1 MGKKTKKEDINSPE
15 EDEEEE
21 QNENKSLE
29 EKENE
34 EEEEEDPSMLMAKE
48 IEEDH
53 IFEEERIQEEKEKEE
68 KEKEEKEKQEE
79 EKEKEEK
86 DNNEE
91 KMEIE
96 NKNPEEEENDNKPI
110 LLKSKKKTLLKSIP
124 KPKPIE
130 PWDPNFNLEERYFYQ
145 EIKQSEWDEIKN
157 FLNDYLSTNKTD
169 LPTLE
174 NFFNNYPN
182 MYKGSDNTDKLKEMI
197 NNIAKTYQNNF
208 TSYQTLINFFIN
220 TYLNA
225 KPALLECYFFPNQN
239 NERKVV
245 DMFRTCKKTLDLAI
259 FTLTKDSISNA
270 IEEAHKRGVK
280 VRLIADDSCSL
291 MLGSDVRKLA
301 AMGVPTK
308 TDKAKYYM
316 HNKVAIIDKS
326 VLVTGSYNW
335 SRQATNYNQENILF
349 FENKDLCEKYTEE
362 YDKLWEQ
369 FEFVSQSDAQKWVD
383 ESESKTKAE
392 KEKREKEKAK
402 KEKEKE
408 KEKAKKE
415 KEKEKAKKEK
425 EKEKAKKDKEKEK
438 AKKEKEKA
446 KKDKEKEKQKTRKLK
461 EKEKAKKDKEKAKKE
476 KTKEKIQKK
485 TNKKTKK

>member
-1 MGKKTKKEDINSPE
+1 MGKKTKKEDINKPE

-21 QNENKSLE
+21 ENEKKSLE

-34 EEEEEDPSMLMAKE
+34 EEEEEDPSLLMAKE

-53 IFEEERIQEEKEKEE
+53 IFEEERIQEEKEK
-68 KEKEEKEKQEE
+68 
-79 EKEKEEK
+79 
-86 DNNEE
+86 NINEE

-96 NKNPEEEENDNKPI
+96 NNKNIEGEKVEDDNKPI
-110 LLKSKKKTLLKSIP
+110 LLKSKKKTILKSIP

-130 PWDPNFNLEERYFYQ
+130 PWDPNFNLEEKYFYQ
-145 EIKQSEWDEIKN
+145 NIKESEWDEIKN
-157 FLNDYLSTNKTD
+157 FLNDYLSNNKTD
-169 LPTLE
+169 ISTLE
-174 NFFNNYPN
+174 NFFINYPN
-182 MYKGSDNTDKLKEMI
+182 MYKGSHNTDKLKEMI
-197 NNIAKTYQNNF
+197 NEIAKTYQNNF
-208 TSYQTLINFFIN
+208 ASYQTLINFFIN
-220 TYLNA
+220 TYLNT

-270 IEEAHKRGVK
+270 IEEAYKRGVK

-301 AMGVPTK
+301 AIGVPTK
-308 TDKAKYYM
+308 TDRAKYYM

-349 FENKDLCEKYTEE
+349 FENKDLCEKYTQE

-369 FEFVSQSDAQKWVD
+369 FETVSQTDAQKWVD

-408 KEKAKKE
+408 KAKKE
-415 KEKEKAKKEK
+415 KEKEKAK
-425 EKEKAKKDKEKEK
+425 
-438 AKKEKEKA
+438 
-446 KKDKEKEKQKTRKLK
+446 KEKEKQKTRKLK
-461 EKEKAKKDKEKAKKE
+461 EKEKAKKEKEKNKKNKE
-476 KTKEKIQKK
+476 KEKKQKK
-485 TNKKTKK
+485 SNKKTTTKK

>member
-53 IFEEERIQEEKEKEE
+53 IFEEERIQEAKEKE
-68 KEKEEKEKQEE
+68 EKEEKEKQEE

-110 LLKSKKKTLLKSIP
+110 LLKSKKKTILKSIP

-157 FLNDYLSTNKTD
+157 FLTDYLSTNKTD

-174 NFFNNYPN
+174 NFFMNYPN

-197 NNIAKTYQNNF
+197 NDISKTYQNNF

-220 TYLNA
+220 TYLNP

>member
-53 IFEEERIQEEKEKEE
+53 IFEEERIQ
-68 KEKEEKEKQEE
+68 EEKEKQEE

-349 FENKDLCEKYTEE
+349 FENKELCEKYTEE

-438 AKKEKEKA
+438 AKKEKEKEKA
-446 KKDKEKEKQKTRKLK
+446 KKDKEKEKQKTRKFK

-476 KTKEKIQKK
+476 KAKEKIQKK

>member
-34 EEEEEDPSMLMAKE
+34 EEEEDPSMLMAKE

-53 IFEEERIQEEKEKEE
+53 IFEEERIQEA

-220 TYLNA
+220 TYLNP

-392 KEKREKEKAK
+392 KEKREKEKEK
-402 KEKEKE
+402 KE
-408 KEKAKKE
+408 
-415 KEKEKAKKEK
+415 
-425 EKEKAKKDKEKEK
+425 KEKEK

-476 KTKEKIQKK
+476 KAKEKIQKK

>member
-29 EKENE
+29 EQEN

-68 KEKEEKEKQEE
+68 KE
-79 EKEKEEK
+79 EKEKEEQEK
-86 DNNEE
+86 EEKNNNEE

-110 LLKSKKKTLLKSIP
+110 LLKSKKKTILKSIP

-157 FLNDYLSTNKTD
+157 FLTDYLSTNKTD

-197 NNIAKTYQNNF
+197 NDISKTYQNNF

-220 TYLNA
+220 TYLNP

-392 KEKREKEKAK
+392 KEKREKEKEKKEKEKEKAK

-425 EKEKAKKDKEKEK
+425 EKEKEK

-461 EKEKAKKDKEKAKKE
+461 EKEKAKKDKEKAKKD
-476 KTKEKIQKK
+476 KAKEKIQKK

>member
-29 EKENE
+29 EQEN

-68 KEKEEKEKQEE
+68 KEKEEQEKEEQ
-79 EKEKEEK
+79 EKEEK
-86 DNNEE
+86 NNNEE

-96 NKNPEEEENDNKPI
+96 NKNEEENDNKPI
-110 LLKSKKKTLLKSIP
+110 LLKSKKKTILKSIP

-157 FLNDYLSTNKTD
+157 FLTDYLSTNKTD

-174 NFFNNYPN
+174 NFFMNYPN

-197 NNIAKTYQNNF
+197 NDISKTYQNNF

-220 TYLNA
+220 TYLNP

-392 KEKREKEKAK
+392 KEKREKEKEK
-402 KEKEKE
+402 KE
-408 KEKAKKE
+408 
-415 KEKEKAKKEK
+415 
-425 EKEKAKKDKEKEK
+425 KEKEK

-461 EKEKAKKDKEKAKKE
+461 EKEKAKKDKEKAKKD
-476 KTKEKIQKK
+476 KAKEKIQKK

>member
-1 MGKKTKKEDINSPE
+1 MGKKTKKEDINNPE

-21 QNENKSLE
+21 ENEKKSLE

-34 EEEEEDPSMLMAKE
+34 EEEEEDPSLLMAKE

-53 IFEEERIQEEKEKEE
+53 IFEEERIQEEKEK
-68 KEKEEKEKQEE
+68 
-79 EKEKEEK
+79 
-86 DNNEE
+86 NINEE

-96 NKNPEEEENDNKPI
+96 NNKNIEGEKVEDDNKPI
-110 LLKSKKKTLLKSIP
+110 LLKSKKKTILKSIP

-130 PWDPNFNLEERYFYQ
+130 PWDPNFNLEEKYFYQ
-145 EIKQSEWDEIKN
+145 NIKESEWDEIKN
-157 FLNDYLSTNKTD
+157 FLNDYLSNNKTD
-169 LPTLE
+169 ISTLE
-174 NFFNNYPN
+174 NFFINYPN
-182 MYKGSDNTDKLKEMI
+182 MYKGSHNTDKLKEMI
-197 NNIAKTYQNNF
+197 NEIAKTYQNNF
-208 TSYQTLINFFIN
+208 ASYQTLINFFIN

-270 IEEAHKRGVK
+270 IEEAYKRGVK

-301 AMGVPTK
+301 AIGVPTK
-308 TDKAKYYM
+308 TDRAKYYM

-349 FENKDLCEKYTEE
+349 FENKDLCEKYTQE

-369 FEFVSQSDAQKWVD
+369 FETVSQTDAQKWVD

-408 KEKAKKE
+408 KEKKEKEKEKAKKE

-425 EKEKAKKDKEKEK
+425 EKEKAKKEKEKEK
-438 AKKEKEKA
+438 AK
-446 KKDKEKEKQKTRKLK
+446 KEKEKQKTRKLK
-461 EKEKAKKDKEKAKKE
+461 EKEKAKKEKEKNKKNKE
-476 KTKEKIQKK
+476 KEKKQKK
-485 TNKKTKK
+485 SNKKTTTKK

>member
-68 KEKEEKEKQEE
+68 KEKQEE

-130 PWDPNFNLEERYFYQ
+130 PWDPDFNLEERYFYQ

-220 TYLNA
+220 TYLNT

-349 FENKDLCEKYTEE
+349 FENKELCEKYTEE

>member
-1 MGKKTKKEDINSPE
+1 MGKKTKKEDINNPE

-21 QNENKSLE
+21 ENEKKSLE

-34 EEEEEDPSMLMAKE
+34 EEEEEDPSLLMAKE

-53 IFEEERIQEEKEKEE
+53 IFEEERIQEEKEK
-68 KEKEEKEKQEE
+68 
-79 EKEKEEK
+79 
-86 DNNEE
+86 NINEE

-96 NKNPEEEENDNKPI
+96 NNKNIEGEKVEDDNKPI
-110 LLKSKKKTLLKSIP
+110 LLKSKKKTILKSIP

-130 PWDPNFNLEERYFYQ
+130 PWDPNFNLEEKYFYQ
-145 EIKQSEWDEIKN
+145 NIKESEWDEIKN
-157 FLNDYLSTNKTD
+157 FLNDYLSNNKTD
-169 LPTLE
+169 ISTLE
-174 NFFNNYPN
+174 NFFINYPN
-182 MYKGSDNTDKLKEMI
+182 MYKGSHNTDKLKEMI
-197 NNIAKTYQNNF
+197 NEIAKTYQNNF
-208 TSYQTLINFFIN
+208 ASYQTLINFFIN
-220 TYLNA
+220 TYLNT

-270 IEEAHKRGVK
+270 IKEAYKRGVK

-301 AMGVPTK
+301 AIGVPTK
-308 TDKAKYYM
+308 TDRAKYYM

-349 FENKDLCEKYTEE
+349 FENKDLCEKYTQE

-369 FEFVSQSDAQKWVD
+369 FETVSQTDAQKWVD

-408 KEKAKKE
+408 KAKKEKEKEKAKKE

-425 EKEKAKKDKEKEK
+425 EKEKAKK
-438 AKKEKEKA
+438 
-446 KKDKEKEKQKTRKLK
+446 EKEKQKTRKLK
-461 EKEKAKKDKEKAKKE
+461 EKEKAKKEKEKNKKNKE
-476 KTKEKIQKK
+476 KEKKQKK
-485 TNKKTKK
+485 SNKKTTTKK

>member
-1 MGKKTKKEDINSPE
+1 MGKKTKKEDINNPE

-21 QNENKSLE
+21 ENEKKSLE

-34 EEEEEDPSMLMAKE
+34 EEEEEDPSLLMAKE

-53 IFEEERIQEEKEKEE
+53 IFEEERIQEEKEK
-68 KEKEEKEKQEE
+68 
-79 EKEKEEK
+79 
-86 DNNEE
+86 NINEE

-96 NKNPEEEENDNKPI
+96 NNKNIEGEKVEDDNKPI
-110 LLKSKKKTLLKSIP
+110 LLKSKKKTILKSIP

-130 PWDPNFNLEERYFYQ
+130 PWDPNFNLEEKYFYQ
-145 EIKQSEWDEIKN
+145 NIKESEWDEIKN
-157 FLNDYLSTNKTD
+157 FLNDYLSNNKTD
-169 LPTLE
+169 ISTLE
-174 NFFNNYPN
+174 NFFINYPN
-182 MYKGSDNTDKLKEMI
+182 MYKGSHNTDKLKEMI
-197 NNIAKTYQNNF
+197 NEIAKTYQNNF
-208 TSYQTLINFFIN
+208 ASYQTLINFFIN
-220 TYLNA
+220 TYLNT

-270 IEEAHKRGVK
+270 IEEAYKRGVK

-301 AMGVPTK
+301 AIGVPTK
-308 TDKAKYYM
+308 TDRAKYYM

-349 FENKDLCEKYTEE
+349 FENKDLCEKYTQE

-369 FEFVSQSDAQKWVD
+369 FETVSQTDAQKWVD

-408 KEKAKKE
+408 KAKKEKEKEKAKKE

-425 EKEKAKKDKEKEK
+425 EKEKAKKEKEKEK
-438 AKKEKEKA
+438 AK
-446 KKDKEKEKQKTRKLK
+446 KEKEKQKTRKLK
-461 EKEKAKKDKEKAKKE
+461 EKEKAKKEKEKNKKNKE
-476 KTKEKIQKK
+476 KEKKQKK
-485 TNKKTKK
+485 SNKKTTTKK

>member
-1 MGKKTKKEDINSPE
+1 MGKKTKKEDINNPE

-21 QNENKSLE
+21 ENEKKSLE

-34 EEEEEDPSMLMAKE
+34 EEEEEDPSLLMAKE

-53 IFEEERIQEEKEKEE
+53 IFEEERIQEEKEK
-68 KEKEEKEKQEE
+68 
-79 EKEKEEK
+79 
-86 DNNEE
+86 NINEE

-96 NKNPEEEENDNKPI
+96 NNKNIEGEKVEDDNKPI
-110 LLKSKKKTLLKSIP
+110 LLKSKKKTILKSIP

-130 PWDPNFNLEERYFYQ
+130 PWDPNFNLEEKYFYQ
-145 EIKQSEWDEIKN
+145 NIKESEWDEIKN
-157 FLNDYLSTNKTD
+157 FLNDYLSNNKTD
-169 LPTLE
+169 ISTLE
-174 NFFNNYPN
+174 NFFINYPN
-182 MYKGSDNTDKLKEMI
+182 MYKGSHNTDKLKEMI
-197 NNIAKTYQNNF
+197 NEIAKTYQNNF
-208 TSYQTLINFFIN
+208 ASYQTLINFFIN
-220 TYLNA
+220 TYLNT

-270 IEEAHKRGVK
+270 IEEAYKRGVK

-301 AMGVPTK
+301 AIGVPTK
-308 TDKAKYYM
+308 TDRAKYYM

-349 FENKDLCEKYTEE
+349 FENKDLCEKYTQE

-369 FEFVSQSDAQKWVD
+369 FETVSQTDAQKWVD

-408 KEKAKKE
+408 KAKKEKEKEKAKKE

-425 EKEKAKKDKEKEK
+425 EKEKAKK
-438 AKKEKEKA
+438 
-446 KKDKEKEKQKTRKLK
+446 EKEKQKTRKLK
-461 EKEKAKKDKEKAKKE
+461 EKEKAKKEKEKNKKNKE
-476 KTKEKIQKK
+476 KEKKQKK
-485 TNKKTKK
+485 SNKKTTTKK

>member
-1 MGKKTKKEDINSPE
+1 MGKKTKKEDINNPE

-21 QNENKSLE
+21 ENEKKSLE

-34 EEEEEDPSMLMAKE
+34 EEEEEDPSLLMAKE

-53 IFEEERIQEEKEKEE
+53 IFEEERIQEEKEK
-68 KEKEEKEKQEE
+68 
-79 EKEKEEK
+79 
-86 DNNEE
+86 NINEE

-96 NKNPEEEENDNKPI
+96 NNKNIEGEKVEDDNKPI
-110 LLKSKKKTLLKSIP
+110 LLKSKKKTILKSIP

-130 PWDPNFNLEERYFYQ
+130 PWDPNFNLEEKYFYQ
-145 EIKQSEWDEIKN
+145 NIKESEWDEIKN
-157 FLNDYLSTNKTD
+157 FLNDYLSNNKTD
-169 LPTLE
+169 ISTLE
-174 NFFNNYPN
+174 NFFINYPN
-182 MYKGSDNTDKLKEMI
+182 MYKGSHNTDKLKEMI
-197 NNIAKTYQNNF
+197 NEIAKTYQNNF
-208 TSYQTLINFFIN
+208 ASYQTLINFFIN

-270 IEEAHKRGVK
+270 IEEAYKRGVK

-301 AMGVPTK
+301 AIGVPTK
-308 TDKAKYYM
+308 TDRAKYYM

-349 FENKDLCEKYTEE
+349 FENKDLCEKYTQE

-369 FEFVSQSDAQKWVD
+369 FETVSQTDAQKWVD

-408 KEKAKKE
+408 KAKKEKEKEKAKKE

-425 EKEKAKKDKEKEK
+425 EKEKAKK
-438 AKKEKEKA
+438 
-446 KKDKEKEKQKTRKLK
+446 EKEKQKTRKLK
-461 EKEKAKKDKEKAKKE
+461 EKEKAKKEKEKNKKNKE
-476 KTKEKIQKK
+476 KEKKQKK
-485 TNKKTKK
+485 SNKKTTTKK

>member
-1 MGKKTKKEDINSPE
+1 
-15 EDEEEE
+15 
-21 QNENKSLE
+21 
-29 EKENE
+29 
-34 EEEEEDPSMLMAKE
+34 
-48 IEEDH
+48 
-53 IFEEERIQEEKEKEE
+53 
-68 KEKEEKEKQEE
+68 
-79 EKEKEEK
+79 
-86 DNNEE
+86 
-91 KMEIE
+91 
-96 NKNPEEEENDNKPI
+96 
-110 LLKSKKKTLLKSIP
+110 
-124 KPKPIE
+124 
-130 PWDPNFNLEERYFYQ
+130 
-145 EIKQSEWDEIKN
+145 
-157 FLNDYLSTNKTD
+157 
-169 LPTLE
+169 
-174 NFFNNYPN
+174 
-182 MYKGSDNTDKLKEMI
+182 
-197 NNIAKTYQNNF
+197 
-208 TSYQTLINFFIN
+208 
-220 TYLNA
+220 
-225 KPALLECYFFPNQN
+225 
-239 NERKVV
+239 
-245 DMFRTCKKTLDLAI
+245 MFRTCKNTLDLAI

-270 IEEAHKRGVK
+270 IEEAFKRGVK

-349 FENKDLCEKYTEE
+349 FENKELCEKYTEE

-425 EKEKAKKDKEKEK
+425 EKEKAKKEKEKEKEK

-476 KTKEKIQKK
+476 KAKEKIQKK

>member
-53 IFEEERIQEEKEKEE
+53 IFEEERIQEA

-349 FENKDLCEKYTEE
+349 FENKELCEKYTEE

-383 ESESKTKAE
+383 ESESKAKAE

-415 KEKEKAKKEK
+415 KERKKQR
-425 EKEKAKKDKEKEK
+425 KKRKRK
-438 AKKEKEKA
+438 
-446 KKDKEKEKQKTRKLK
+446 KLK
-461 EKEKAKKDKEKAKKE
+461 KIKKRKKL
-476 KTKEKIQKK
+476 KKIKK
-485 TNKKTKK
+485 RKKRKKLKKKKKKLKKIKKKKNKKLEN

>member
-1 MGKKTKKEDINSPE
+1 MGKKTKKEDINNPE

-21 QNENKSLE
+21 NEKKSLE

-34 EEEEEDPSMLMAKE
+34 EEEEEDPSLLMAKE

-53 IFEEERIQEEKEKEE
+53 IFEEERIQEEKEK
-68 KEKEEKEKQEE
+68 
-79 EKEKEEK
+79 
-86 DNNEE
+86 NINEE

-96 NKNPEEEENDNKPI
+96 NNKNIEGEKVEDDNKPI
-110 LLKSKKKTLLKSIP
+110 LLKSKKKTILKSIP

-130 PWDPNFNLEERYFYQ
+130 PWDPNFNLEEKYFYQ
-145 EIKQSEWDEIKN
+145 NIKESEWDEIKN
-157 FLNDYLSTNKTD
+157 FLNDYLSNNKTD
-169 LPTLE
+169 ISTLE
-174 NFFNNYPN
+174 NFFINYPN
-182 MYKGSDNTDKLKEMI
+182 MYKGSHNTDKLKEMI
-197 NNIAKTYQNNF
+197 NEIAKTYQNNF
-208 TSYQTLINFFIN
+208 ASYQTLINFFIN

-270 IEEAHKRGVK
+270 IEEAYKRGVK

-301 AMGVPTK
+301 AIGVPTK
-308 TDKAKYYM
+308 TDRAKYYM

-349 FENKDLCEKYTEE
+349 FENKDLCEKYTQE

-369 FEFVSQSDAQKWVD
+369 FETVSQTDAQKWVD

-408 KEKAKKE
+408 KAKKEKEKEKAKKE

-425 EKEKAKKDKEKEK
+425 EKEKAKK
-438 AKKEKEKA
+438 
-446 KKDKEKEKQKTRKLK
+446 EKEKQKTRKLK
-461 EKEKAKKDKEKAKKE
+461 EKEKAKKEKEKNKKNKE
-476 KTKEKIQKK
+476 KEKKQKK
-485 TNKKTKK
+485 SNKKTTTKK

>member
-1 MGKKTKKEDINSPE
+1 M
-15 EDEEEE
+15 
-21 QNENKSLE
+21 
-29 EKENE
+29 
-34 EEEEEDPSMLMAKE
+34 
-48 IEEDH
+48 
-53 IFEEERIQEEKEKEE
+53 
-68 KEKEEKEKQEE
+68 EKQEE

-349 FENKDLCEKYTEE
+349 FENKELCEKYTEE

-369 FEFVSQSDAQKWVD
+369 FESISQSDAQKWVD

-425 EKEKAKKDKEKEK
+425 EKEKAKKEKEKEK
-438 AKKEKEKA
+438 AKKDKEKEKA

-476 KTKEKIQKK
+476 KAKEKIQKK

>member
-53 IFEEERIQEEKEKEE
+53 IFEEERIKEEKEKE
-68 KEKEEKEKQEE
+68 EKEEKEKQEE

-220 TYLNA
+220 TYLNP

-438 AKKEKEKA
+438 AKKEKEK
-446 KKDKEKEKQKTRKLK
+446 
-461 EKEKAKKDKEKAKKE
+461 EKAKKDKEKAKKE